1 MDFTN
6 MTRAQLLQYLK
17 DFVQAM
23 EAYGRLSDE
32 DMDFI
37 NIQKR
42 VIWELS
48 HDRIYKVSTAQ
59 YSPQSSAKYI
69 EHDIKYFSSLKAA
82 KKELRS
88 RFKKLIKSP
97 FVAGPDEVSDYRII
111 SGVNPTLVSSVLSNS
126 QVQFKAPGRFKFY
139 EVRMITKKR
148 QIVPVQFLLAEVR
161 PVPLENP
168 DDAKFS
174 VSKLQKKAT
183 RYNVISFKEISKK
196 HQ

>member
-1 MDFTN
+1 

-17 DFVQAM
+17 DFVEAM
-23 EAYGRLSDE
+23 ETYGSLSEE

-59 YSPQSSAKYI
+59 YSSQSSAKYI

-82 KKELRS
+82 KKEVRS
-88 RFKKLIKSP
+88 RFKKLLKSP

-111 SGVNPTLVSSVLSNS
+111 SGVNPTLVSSVLSNA
-126 QVQFKAPGRFKFY
+126 QVHFKTPGRFKFY
-139 EVRMITKKR
+139 EVRMISKKH
-148 QIVPVQFLLAEVR
+148 QIVPIQFVLAEVR

-168 DDAKFS
+168 DDAKFIAS
-174 VSKLQKKAT
+174 RLQKKTA
-183 RYNVISFKEISKK
+183 RCNVIPFKEIMKTK
-196 HQ
+196 GRQC

>member
-1 MDFTN
+1 

-23 EAYGRLSDE
+23 ETYGGLSEEDE
-32 DMDFI
+32 DFI

-59 YSPQSSAKYI
+59 YSPKSSAEYI

-82 KKELRS
+82 KKEIRR
-88 RFKKLIKSP
+88 RFKKLTKSP

-111 SGVNPTLVSSVLSNS
+111 SGMNPTLVSSVLSNA

-139 EVRMITKKR
+139 EVRMITPKHK
-148 QIVPVQFLLAEVR
+148 IVPVQFLLAEVR

-168 DDAKFS
+168 DDAKFIS
-174 VSKLQKKAT
+174 SRLQEKTAQC
-183 RYNVISFKEISKK
+183 NVIPFKEIMKS
-196 HQ
+196 QGQQC